1 MVVPEALAEPIL
13 TLEGVKLE
21 IVEFGEG
28 ESKHIAAVYIPE
40 LKSLLSADLVYNQ
53 AHLYLQE
60 RHLES
65 WLVRLNELERFAK
78 DRVVTI
84 HPGHGKAAGLELIG
98 QTRAYIHDFADAIKN
113 GDAKTVE
120 QQMLAKYPEYH
131 VRQFLTVFSI
141 PSYFPSPSAP

>member
-1 MVVPEALAEPIL
+1 MVPEALAEPIL

-28 ESKHIAAVYIPE
+28 ESKHIAAVYVLE
-40 LKSLLSADLVYNQ
+40 LKSLLAADLVYNQ
-53 AHLYLQE
+53 AHLCLQE

-65 WLVRLNELERFAK
+65 WLVRLNELETFAK
-78 DRVVTI
+78 DRVVRSIQGTERPQVLNSLGSTRL
-84 HPGHGKAAGLELIG
+84 HPRFRGRNK
-98 QTRAYIHDFADAIKN
+98 D